1 MLTESC
7 CQESTY
13 THTHR
18 TEQKSFATILSK
30 RNSEKERKEREE
42 RQTDRQT
49 DRKTKFR
56 TNIIEKESDFGLR
69 TTFDFPASKGRR
81 RRRSFLSFIFQ

>member
-7 CQESTY
+7 CQESTH
-13 THTHR
+13 THTH

-49 DRKTKFR
+49 ERKTKVR

-81 RRRSFLSFIFQ
+81 RRSFLSFIFQ